1 LTGGSLCGQRAESS
15 SIGLYDAGRPAQIFT
30 SFEVSLIFLIIQT
43 ITKTCLISYIC
54 SVFPFIVSL
63 NLHRR
68 HLDTGQ
74 RAIVAARIANL
85 EQGQKKAD
93 TAQAVTQ
100 TEVARILNVSEDSIQ
115 RAQKVLK
122 QGVPELI
129 EKVERGEIEVKP
141 AAKIAQASNFTIPSR
156 AILTMKSCCIRL

>member
-1 LTGGSLCGQRAESS
+1 LPT
-15 SIGLYDAGRPAQIFT
+15 F
-30 SFEVSLIFLIIQT
+30 
-43 ITKTCLISYIC
+43 
-54 SVFPFIVSL
+54 
-63 NLHRR
+63 
-68 HLDTGQ
+68 
-74 RAIVAARIANL
+74 NL
-85 EQGQKKAD
+85 EDQREIPKFRQLRKRAD
-93 TAQAVTQ
+93 TANAVTQ
-100 TEVARILNVSEDSIQ
+100 PEVARILNVSEDSIQ